1 MDIEKRELWDSLD
14 SEPSRAYEAFQTYL
28 SLPSGDRTLVA
39 AYRHYVDNPNALKA
53 SDTWV
58 AWAHRYAWKD
68 RAKAYDSHIDRIRRK
83 GMEEAIEQAAAEQA
97 RQAERARYHL
107 NDLLTNYHA
116 KTMDF
121 LEQMDPADMRFSDA
135 VQVAR
140 LHIEHVDK
148 FGSGEEGVRE
158 DDWTEEDDAE
168 LDEIWEKIQVRKDA
182 EEGAQ
187 GPDEQDSESDGS
199 NEDKE
204 DSENPKNNPD

>member
-1 MDIEKRELWDSLD
+1 MDTKKELWDRLENE
-14 SEPSRAYEAFQTYL
+14 SERAYRAFECFL

-39 AYRHYVDNPNALKA
+39 AYRHFVGNPTASKP

-58 AWAHRYAWKD
+58 AWAHRYAWKE
-68 RAKAYDSHIDRIRRK
+68 RAGAFDAHVDRIRRDA
-83 GMEEAIEQAAAEQA
+83 MEEAIEQEAAEQA

-158 DDWTEEDDAE
+158 DDWSEEDAE
-168 LDEIWEKIQVRKDA
+168 IERIAKEIKSRRNS

-187 GPDEQDSESDGS
+187 SPEEEDSESDDADEVDS
-199 NEDKE
+199 E
-204 DSENPKNNPD
+204 DSEGDET